1 MFTLQIPI
9 KEFFSQISQEENI
22 FEKDLFKRKINYM
35 FHIIT
40 IENKKIKVKEL
51 IIYYEGN
58 NEKKMKWEKSLI
70 SP

>member
-1 MFTLQIPI
+1 
-9 KEFFSQISQEENI
+9 
-22 FEKDLFKRKINYM
+22 M